1 MRFTSKN
8 YMTQLH
14 TLHVKLYIYPCD
26 VLNLDFATHPCKREY
41 CKIGRERKGKS
52 KLCSFHIRFVLY
64 IEEIENYVIDK
75 IS

>member
-1 MRFTSKN
+1 
-8 YMTQLH
+8 
-14 TLHVKLYIYPCD
+14 